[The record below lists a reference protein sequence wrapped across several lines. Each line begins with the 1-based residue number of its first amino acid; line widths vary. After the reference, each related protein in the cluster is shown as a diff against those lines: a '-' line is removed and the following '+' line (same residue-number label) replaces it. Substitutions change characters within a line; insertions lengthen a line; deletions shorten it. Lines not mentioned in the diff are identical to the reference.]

1 MTALPT
7 VADVAAEAE
16 FQLMVAK
23 DNLIWLSS
31 LVRAVHLSHTHDRG
45 LHADSLASLAQFLD
59 DTGFSG
65 VDSEIDRFRQIHKDH
80 SAPQKPTPAK
90 RGAGGAV

>member
-1 MTALPT
+1 MTTSPT
-7 VADVAAEAE
+7 VANVAAEAE

-45 LHADSLASLAQFLD
+45 LHADGLASLAQYLD

-65 VDSEIDRFRQIHKDH
+65 VDSEIERFRQIHKDH
-80 SAPQKPTPAK
+80 SAPQKPTSRN
-90 RGAGGAV
+90 RGAGGAA

>member
-1 MTALPT
+1 MTTSPT
-7 VADVAAEAE
+7 VADVASEAE

-23 DNLIWLSS
+23 DHLIWLSS

-45 LHADSLASLAQFLD
+45 LHADSLTSLAQFLD

-65 VDSEIDRFRQIHKDH
+65 VDSEIERFRQIHKDC
-80 SAPQKPTPAK
+80 SAPQKATSRN
-90 RGAGGAV
+90 RGAGGSA

>member
-1 MTALPT
+1 MTTAPI
-7 VADVAAEAE
+7 VANVAAEAE

-65 VDSEIDRFRQIHKDH
+65 VDREIERFRQIHKDH
-80 SAPQKPTPAK
+80 CAPRKPTSRN
-90 RGAGGAV
+90 RGAGGAA